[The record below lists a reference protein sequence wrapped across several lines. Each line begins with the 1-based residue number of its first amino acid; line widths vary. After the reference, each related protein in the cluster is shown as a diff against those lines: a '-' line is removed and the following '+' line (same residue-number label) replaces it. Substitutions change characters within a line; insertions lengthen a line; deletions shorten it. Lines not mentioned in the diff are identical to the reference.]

1 MHEDIKREIIARG
14 CALLDEGLIVGTWGN
29 LSARIP
35 GAESIAITPSGRGYR
50 TLAAADIPIVS
61 LDGAVVEGALK
72 PSSELALHLAIYR
85 ARPDIGAV
93 IHTHSTYATVCAV
106 ARAPIPPIV
115 EDLAQLA
122 GGQVEVADY
131 AICGSETLAQRAV
144 KALGR
149 NFAVLLANHGAVGC
163 GANLHEAAVACALI
177 EKTAKIYVYAS
188 QFPGGAKT
196 IDAADVERM
205 HAFYLQNYRQCGGG
219 EQ

>member
-1 MHEDIKREIIARG
+1 MQSEMQREIIARG

-35 GAESIAITPSGRGYR
+35 GADRIAITPSGRGYR
-50 TLAAADIPIVS
+50 TLKEADIPIVS
-61 LDGAVVEGALK
+61 LDGTVVEGALK

-115 EDLAQLA
+115 EDLVQLA

-131 AICGSETLAQRAV
+131 AICGSETLAERAV
-144 KALGR
+144 EALGK
-149 NFAVLLANHGAVGC
+149 NYAVLLANHGAVGC

-177 EKTAKIYVYAS
+177 EKTAKIFVYAN

-196 IDAADVERM
+196 IDEADVKSM
-205 HAFYLQNYRQCGGG
+205 HAFYLKNYRQC
-219 EQ
+219 

>member
-1 MHEDIKREIIARG
+1 MQSEMQREIIARG

-35 GAESIAITPSGRGYR
+35 GTDRIAITPSGRGYR
-50 TLAAADIPIVS
+50 TLKEADIPIVS
-61 LDGAVVEGALK
+61 LDGAAVEGALK

-106 ARAPIPPIV
+106 ARVPIPPVV
-115 EDLAQLA
+115 EDLVQLA

-131 AICGSETLAQRAV
+131 AICGSETLAACAV
-144 KALGR
+144 KALGE

-177 EKTAKIYVYAS
+177 EKTAKIFVYAN

-196 IDAADVERM
+196 IDEADVRRM
-205 HAFYLQNYRQCGGG
+205 HAFYLKNYRQC
-219 EQ
+219 